1 MSTKKKRPDS
11 PARRQAEAGG
21 ALLFGKHVSK
31 TKGRLLLIV
40 TLLTCALPVIL
51 GLRLWEEMPEIVPT
65 GLIGADGKDDSL
77 PRAAVAFGLP
87 ALMCLLNLLAHMQLY
102 LNQKRMTVP
111 KAHVRLVG
119 RWGFPVI
126 SVLFCG
132 GMDLEAAGQSWDL
145 SFAAPCV
152 LGLALLLLGSH
163 LWDCPRDA
171 AVSLRFALTGPRG
184 ADWDAAHRFAGGVCL
199 AAGVLTV
206 AGTMGGVAHAAVISA
221 AAAMVM
227 IALYLVK
234 ASKNDPVF

>member
-1 MSTKKKRPDS
+1 MSTKKKRPVS
-11 PARRQAEAGG
+11 PAQRQAEADG
-21 ALLFGKHVSK
+21 ARMFGKHVSR
-31 TKGRLLLIV
+31 TKGRVLLAV
-40 TLLTCALPVIL
+40 TLVTCALPVIL

-77 PRAAVAFGLP
+77 PRPAVVFALP
-87 ALMCLLNLLAHMQLY
+87 ALMCLLNFLSHMQLR

-132 GMDLEAAGQSWDL
+132 GMDLEAAGRAWDL

-163 LWDCPRDA
+163 LWDCPRSA
-171 AVSLRFALTGPRG
+171 AVSLRFALSGPRG

-199 AAGVLTV
+199 ASGALTV
-206 AGTMGGVAHAAVISA
+206 AATMGGVSHAAVITA
-221 AAAMVM
+221 AAPVV

-234 ASKNDPVF
+234 ASNDGPAF